1 MKEDIQDLLFE
12 EIKSSN
18 LKGVTKASQIEVFEP
33 KNLEFGDWTSNI
45 CMKLAANSED
55 NPRQIAEKLIQ
66 NLTKKDWITKIE
78 IAGAGFLNFYLT
90 SEQKY
95 IFIQKCLEQ
104 EEPFLIKGKTK
115 QKILIEYVSSNPTG
129 PIHIGHGRG
138 AALGSALA
146 NLLFKA
152 GSEVTQEYYVNDQGL
167 QIETLGLSLLL
178 NYLSLGGERIK
189 LPKECYQGDYLKTL
203 ASDLKKDK
211 KNKYEF
217 TLPKKLPTNF
227 DDWLILAKKE
237 LSDFEELGK
246 FALTNI
252 LDGIKTDLKEFNTFH
267 DDFFFESSLFK
278 DSKKSEFHKTLN
290 FLSKKDLSYDKD
302 GAIWYKSTD
311 FGDEKDRVL
320 IRENEAPTYFASD
333 LVYHK
338 NKFERKFDEMINL
351 WGSDHHGY
359 LPRINASLKGLGYDS
374 KKLKTIFIQF
384 VSLIRGKNKVA
395 MSTRSGEFVTLK
407 KLIDEVG
414 VDAVRY
420 FFLERRSDQ
429 TLEFDIELAKKK
441 NKDNPVYYIQYAH
454 ARICSLMKELPER
467 GFNYSNSEGFKALPS
482 LSSDKES
489 ELVSQINSYQQTLE
503 RCFDKREIHSLCFYL
518 RDLAAIFHSFY
529 NSHPILDKDDNSRN
543 ARIAVSL
550 ATKAVINDGLGILGI
565 DAPEKM

>member
-1 MKEDIQDLLFE
+1 MKEDIQNLLFE

-18 LKGVTKASQIEVFEP
+18 FKGVTKASQIEVFEP
-33 KNLEFGDWTSNI
+33 KNIEFGEWTSNI
-45 CMKLAANSED
+45 CMKLAVNSED
-55 NPRQIAEKLIQ
+55 NPRQIAEKLIR
-66 NLTKKDWITKIE
+66 NLTKNDWITKIE

-90 SEQKY
+90 PEQKY
-95 IFIQKCLEQ
+95 IFIQECLDQ
-104 EEPFLIKGKTK
+104 EKPFLIKGKAK
-115 QKILIEYVSSNPTG
+115 KNILIEYVSSNPTG

-146 NLLFKA
+146 NLLSKA

-178 NYLSLGGERIK
+178 NYLSLGGEKIK

-203 ASDLKKDK
+203 ASDLKKNK
-211 KNKYEF
+211 QNKYEF

-227 DDWLILAKKE
+227 DGWLILAKKE
-237 LSDFEELGK
+237 LSDFEELGV
-246 FALTNI
+246 FALTKI
-252 LDGIKTDLKEFNTFH
+252 LDGIKADLKEFNTFH
-267 DDFFFESSLFK
+267 DDFFFESSLFN
-278 DSKKSEFHKTLN
+278 DSKKSEFNKTLN
-290 FLSKKDLSYDKD
+290 YLSKKDLSYDKD

-338 NKFERKFDEMINL
+338 NKFDRKFDEMINL

-467 GFNYSNSEGFKALPS
+467 GFNYSNSEGSRALSS
-482 LSSDKES
+482 LSSDKEN

-565 DAPEKM
+565 VAPEKM

>member
-1 MKEDIQDLLFE
+1 MKEDIQNLLYE

-66 NLTKKDWITKIE
+66 NLAKKDWITKIE

-95 IFIQKCLEQ
+95 IFIQECLEQ

-146 NLLFKA
+146 NLLSKA

-178 NYLSLGGERIK
+178 NYLSLGGDRIK

-237 LSDFEELGK
+237 LSDFEKLGK

-290 FLSKKDLSYDKD
+290 FLSKKDLSYNKD

-338 NKFERKFDEMINL
+338 NKFDRKFDEMINL

-359 LPRINASLKGLGYDS
+359 LPRINASLNGLGYDS

-467 GFNYSNSEGFKALPS
+467 GFNYSNSEGFRALSS
-482 LSSDKES
+482 LSSDKEN

-565 DAPEKM
+565 VAPEKM

>member
-1 MKEDIQDLLFE
+1 MKEDIQNLLYE

-66 NLTKKDWITKIE
+66 NLAKKDWITKIE

-95 IFIQKCLEQ
+95 IFIQECLEQ

-146 NLLFKA
+146 NLLSKA

-178 NYLSLGGERIK
+178 NYLSLSGERIK

-237 LSDFEELGK
+237 LSDFDKLGK

-338 NKFERKFDEMINL
+338 NKFDRKFDEMINL

>member
-1 MKEDIQDLLFE
+1 MKEDIQKLLFE
-12 EIKSSN
+12 EIKASN

-33 KNLEFGDWTSNI
+33 KTLEFGDWTSNI
-45 CMKLAANSED
+45 CMKLAAKSDD
-55 NPRQIAEKLIQ
+55 NPREIAKRLIK
-66 NLTKKDWITKIE
+66 NLTKEEWIKKIE
-78 IAGAGFLNFYLT
+78 IAGAGFLNFYL
-90 SEQKY
+90 SSKQKFSFIEQ
-95 IFIQKCLEQ
+95 CLEQ
-104 EEPFLIKGKTK
+104 KDPFLINGKVK

-138 AALGSALA
+138 AALGSALS
-146 NLLFKA
+146 NLLSRA
-152 GSEVTQEYYVNDQGL
+152 GSEVKQEYYVNDQGL

-178 NYLSLGGERIK
+178 NYLSLNGERIK
-189 LPKECYQGDYLKTL
+189 LPKECYQGDYLKSL
-203 ASDLKKDK
+203 ASDLKKNE

-217 TLPKKLPTNF
+217 TLPEKLPTDF
-227 DDWLILAKKE
+227 GDWLILAKKE

-246 FALTNI
+246 FALTKI

-267 DDFFFESSLFK
+267 DEFFFESSLYK

-290 FLSKKDLSYDKD
+290 YLSEKGLSYDKD
-302 GAIWYKSTD
+302 GAIWYRSTD

-338 NKFERKFDEMINL
+338 NKFDRKFDEMINL

-384 VSLIRGKNKVA
+384 VSLIRGKNRVA
-395 MSTRSGEFVTLK
+395 MSTRSGEFVSLK

-454 ARICSLMKELPER
+454 ARICSLMKELQER
-467 GFNYSNSEGFKALPS
+467 GFNYSHAEGSKALLS
-482 LSSDKES
+482 LSSAKEN
-489 ELVSQINSYQQTLE
+489 ELVSQINSYQLTLE

-529 NSHPILDKDDNSRN
+529 NSHPILDIDDRSRN
-543 ARIAVSL
+543 ARIALSL
-550 ATKAVINDGLGILGI
+550 ASQAVIKDGLSILGI
-565 DAPEKM
+565 SSPEKM

>member
-1 MKEDIQDLLFE
+1 MKEDIQNLLFE

-33 KNLEFGDWTSNI
+33 KNIEFGDWTSNI

-55 NPRQIAEKLIQ
+55 NPRQIAEKLIS
-66 NLTKKDWITKIE
+66 NLTKNDWITKIE

-95 IFIQKCLEQ
+95 IFIQECLDQ
-104 EEPFLIKGKTK
+104 EKPFLIKGKAK
-115 QKILIEYVSSNPTG
+115 KNILIEYVSSNPTG

-146 NLLFKA
+146 NLLSKA

-178 NYLSLGGERIK
+178 NYLSLGGEKIK

-203 ASDLKKDK
+203 ASDLKKNK
-211 KNKYEF
+211 QNKYEF

-237 LSDFEELGK
+237 LSDFEELGV
-246 FALTNI
+246 FALTKI
-252 LDGIKTDLKEFNTFH
+252 LDGIKADLKEFNTFH
-267 DDFFFESSLFK
+267 DDFFFESSLFN
-278 DSKKSEFHKTLN
+278 DSKKSEFNKTLN
-290 FLSKKDLSYDKD
+290 YLSKKDLSYDKD

-338 NKFERKFDEMINL
+338 NKFDRKFDEMINL

-467 GFNYSNSEGFKALPS
+467 GFNYSNAEGFRALSS
-482 LSSDKES
+482 LSSDKEN

-565 DAPEKM
+565 VAPEKM

>member
-1 MKEDIQDLLFE
+1 MKEDIQDLLYE

-95 IFIQKCLEQ
+95 IFIQECLEQ

-115 QKILIEYVSSNPTG
+115 QKVLIEYVSSNPTG

-227 DDWLILAKKE
+227 EDWLILAKKE

-338 NKFERKFDEMINL
+338 NKFDRKFDEMINL

-467 GFNYSNSEGFKALPS
+467 GFNYSNAEGFRALSS
-482 LSSDKES
+482 LSSDKEN

-565 DAPEKM
+565 VAPEKM

>member
-1 MKEDIQDLLFE
+1 MKEDIQNLLFE

-33 KNLEFGDWTSNI
+33 KNIEFGDWTSNI

-55 NPRQIAEKLIQ
+55 NPRQIAEKLIK
-66 NLTKKDWITKIE
+66 NLTKNDWITKIE

-104 EEPFLIKGKTK
+104 EEPFLIKGKAK
-115 QKILIEYVSSNPTG
+115 QNILIEYVSSNPTG

-146 NLLFKA
+146 NLLSKA
-152 GSEVTQEYYVNDQGL
+152 GCEVTQEYYVNDQGL

-178 NYLSLGGERIK
+178 NYLSLDGEKIK

-203 ASDLKKDK
+203 ASDLKKNK
-211 KNKYEF
+211 QNKYEF

-237 LSDFEELGK
+237 LSDFEELGV
-246 FALTNI
+246 FALTKI
-252 LDGIKTDLKEFNTFH
+252 LDGIKADLKEFHTFH

-278 DSKKSEFHKTLN
+278 DSKKSEFNKTLN
-290 FLSKKDLSYDKD
+290 YLSKKDLSYDKD

-338 NKFERKFDEMINL
+338 NKFDRKFDEMINL

-467 GFNYSNSEGFKALPS
+467 GFNYSNSEGSRALSS
-482 LSSDKES
+482 LSSDKEN

-565 DAPEKM
+565 VAPEKM

>member
-1 MKEDIQDLLFE
+1 MKEDIQDLLYE

-95 IFIQKCLEQ
+95 IFIQECLEQ

-115 QKILIEYVSSNPTG
+115 QKVLIEYVSSNPTG

-146 NLLFKA
+146 NLLSKA

-178 NYLSLGGERIK
+178 NYLSLGGDRIK

-290 FLSKKDLSYDKD
+290 FLSKKDLSYNKD

-338 NKFERKFDEMINL
+338 NKFDRKFDEMINL

-359 LPRINASLKGLGYDS
+359 LPRINASLNGLGYDS

-467 GFNYSNSEGFKALPS
+467 GFNYSNSEGFRALSS
-482 LSSDKES
+482 LSSDKEN

-565 DAPEKM
+565 VAPEKM

>member
-1 MKEDIQDLLFE
+1 MKEDIQNLLFE

-33 KNLEFGDWTSNI
+33 KNIEFGDWTSNI

-55 NPRQIAEKLIQ
+55 NPRQIAERLIR
-66 NLTKKDWITKIE
+66 NLTKNDWITKIE

-95 IFIQKCLEQ
+95 IFIQECLDQ
-104 EEPFLIKGKTK
+104 EEPFLIKGKAK
-115 QKILIEYVSSNPTG
+115 KNILIEYVSSNPTG

-146 NLLFKA
+146 NLLSKA

-178 NYLSLGGERIK
+178 NYLSLGGEKIK

-203 ASDLKKDK
+203 ASDLKKNK
-211 KNKYEF
+211 QNKYEF

-237 LSDFEELGK
+237 LSDFEELGV
-246 FALTNI
+246 FALTKI
-252 LDGIKTDLKEFNTFH
+252 LDGIKADLKEFNTFH
-267 DDFFFESSLFK
+267 DDFFFESSLFN
-278 DSKKSEFHKTLN
+278 DSKKSEFNKTLN
-290 FLSKKDLSYDKD
+290 YLSKKDLSYDKD
-302 GAIWYKSTD
+302 GAMWYKSTD

-338 NKFERKFDEMINL
+338 NKFDRKFDEMINL

-467 GFNYSNSEGFKALPS
+467 GFNYSNAEGFRALSS
-482 LSSDKES
+482 LSSDKEN
-489 ELVSQINSYQQTLE
+489 ELVSQINSYQHTLE

-565 DAPEKM
+565 VAPEKM

>member
-1 MKEDIQDLLFE
+1 MKEDIQDLLYE

-95 IFIQKCLEQ
+95 IFIQECLDQ

-146 NLLFKA
+146 NLLSKA

-178 NYLSLGGERIK
+178 NYLSLSGERIK

-237 LSDFEELGK
+237 LSDFEKLGK

-338 NKFERKFDEMINL
+338 NKFDRKFDEMINL

>member
-1 MKEDIQDLLFE
+1 MKEDIQNLLFE

-33 KNLEFGDWTSNI
+33 KNIEFGDWTSNI

-55 NPRQIAEKLIQ
+55 NPRQIAEKLIS
-66 NLTKKDWITKIE
+66 NLTKNDWITKIE

-95 IFIQKCLEQ
+95 IFIQECLDQ
-104 EEPFLIKGKTK
+104 EKPFLIKGKAK
-115 QKILIEYVSSNPTG
+115 KNILIEYVSSNPTG

-146 NLLFKA
+146 NLLSKA

-178 NYLSLGGERIK
+178 NYLSLGGEKIK

-203 ASDLKKDK
+203 ASDLKKNK
-211 KNKYEF
+211 QNKYKF

-237 LSDFEELGK
+237 LSDFEELGV
-246 FALTNI
+246 FALTKI
-252 LDGIKTDLKEFNTFH
+252 LDGIKADLKEFNTFH

-278 DSKKSEFHKTLN
+278 DSKESEFNKTLN
-290 FLSKKDLSYDKD
+290 YLSKKDLSYDKD

-338 NKFERKFDEMINL
+338 NKFDRKFDEMINL

-467 GFNYSNSEGFKALPS
+467 GFNYSNSEGSRALSS
-482 LSSDKES
+482 LSSDKEN

-565 DAPEKM
+565 VAPEKM

>member
-1 MKEDIQDLLFE
+1 MKEDIQNLLFE
-12 EIKSSN
+12 EIKSSK
-18 LKGVTKASQIEVFEP
+18 LKGITKASQIEVFEP
-33 KNLEFGDWTSNI
+33 KNIEFGDWTSNI
-45 CMKLAANSED
+45 CMKLAANSKD
-55 NPRQIAEKLIQ
+55 SPRQIAEKLIQ
-66 NLTKKDWITKIE
+66 NLNKVDWITKIE
-78 IAGAGFLNFYLT
+78 IAGAGFLNFYLA
-90 SEQKY
+90 SEQKFL
-95 IFIQKCLEQ
+95 FIQECLKQ
-104 EEPFLIKGKTK
+104 KEPFLIKGKAK
-115 QKILIEYVSSNPTG
+115 KKILIEYVSSNPTG

-146 NLLFKA
+146 NLLSKA
-152 GSEVTQEYYVNDQGL
+152 GCEVKQEYYVNDQGL

-178 NYLSLGGERIK
+178 NYLSLSGEMIK

-203 ASDLKKDK
+203 ASDLKKSE

-217 TLPKKLPTNF
+217 ALPDKLPKNF
-227 DDWLILAKKE
+227 NDWLVLVKKE
-237 LSDFEELGK
+237 LPHFDKLGEY
-246 FALTNI
+246 ALTKI
-252 LDGIKTDLKEFNTFH
+252 LDGIKSDLEEFKTFH
-267 DDFFFESSLFK
+267 DDFFFESSLFI
-278 DSKKSEFHKTLN
+278 DSKKSEFHKTLKY
-290 FLSKKDLSYDKD
+290 LSKKNLSYDED

-338 NKFERKFDEMINL
+338 NKFDRKFDEMINL

-395 MSTRSGEFVTLK
+395 MSTRSGEFVSLK

-467 GFNYSNSEGFKALPS
+467 GFNFSNSEGSEALLS
-482 LSSDKES
+482 LSSDKEN

-518 RDLAAIFHSFY
+518 RDLASIFHSFY
-529 NSHPILDKDDNSRN
+529 NSHPILDKNENSRN

-550 ATKAVINDGLGILGI
+550 ATQAVIKDGLSILGI
-565 DAPEKM
+565 VAPEKM

>member
-1 MKEDIQDLLFE
+1 MKEDIQNLLFE

-33 KNLEFGDWTSNI
+33 KNIEFGEWTSNI

-55 NPRQIAEKLIQ
+55 NPRQIAEKLIS
-66 NLTKKDWITKIE
+66 NLTKNDWITKIE

-95 IFIQKCLEQ
+95 IFIQECLDQ
-104 EEPFLIKGKTK
+104 EKPFLIKGKAK
-115 QKILIEYVSSNPTG
+115 KNILIEYVSSNPTG

-146 NLLFKA
+146 NLLSKA

-178 NYLSLGGERIK
+178 NYLSLGGEKIK

-203 ASDLKKDK
+203 ASDLKKNK
-211 KNKYEF
+211 QNKYEF

-237 LSDFEELGK
+237 LSDFEELGV
-246 FALTNI
+246 FALTKI
-252 LDGIKTDLKEFNTFH
+252 LDGIKADLKEFNTFH

-278 DSKKSEFHKTLN
+278 DSKESEFNKTLN
-290 FLSKKDLSYDKD
+290 YLSKKDLSYDKD

-338 NKFERKFDEMINL
+338 NKFDREFDEMINL

-467 GFNYSNSEGFKALPS
+467 GFNYSNAEGSRALSS
-482 LSSDKES
+482 LSSDKEN

-565 DAPEKM
+565 VAPEKM

>member
-1 MKEDIQDLLFE
+1 MKEDIQNLLFE

-33 KNLEFGDWTSNI
+33 KNIEFGDWTSNI

-55 NPRQIAEKLIQ
+55 NPRQIAERLIR
-66 NLTKKDWITKIE
+66 NLTKNDWITKIE

-95 IFIQKCLEQ
+95 IFIQECLDQ
-104 EEPFLIKGKTK
+104 EKPFLIKGKAK
-115 QKILIEYVSSNPTG
+115 KNILIEYVSSNPTG

-146 NLLFKA
+146 NLLSKA

-178 NYLSLGGERIK
+178 NYLSLGGEKIK

-203 ASDLKKDK
+203 ASDLKKNK
-211 KNKYEF
+211 QNKYEF

-237 LSDFEELGK
+237 LSDFEELGV
-246 FALTNI
+246 FALTKI
-252 LDGIKTDLKEFNTFH
+252 LDGIKADLKEFNTFH
-267 DDFFFESSLFK
+267 DDFFFESSLFN
-278 DSKKSEFHKTLN
+278 DSKKSEFNKTLN
-290 FLSKKDLSYDKD
+290 YLSKKDLSYDKD

-338 NKFERKFDEMINL
+338 NKFDRKFDEMINL

-467 GFNYSNSEGFKALPS
+467 GFNYSNAEGFRALSS
-482 LSSDKES
+482 LSSDKEN

-565 DAPEKM
+565 VAPEKM

>member
-1 MKEDIQDLLFE
+1 LKEDIQDLLFE

-95 IFIQKCLEQ
+95 IFIQECLEQ
-104 EEPFLIKGKTK
+104 EKPFQITGKAE

-146 NLLFKA
+146 NLLSKA

-189 LPKECYQGDYLKTL
+189 LPKECYQGDYLMTL
-203 ASDLKKDK
+203 ASDLKKNK

-217 TLPKKLPTNF
+217 SLPKKLPTDF
-227 DDWLILAKKE
+227 DSWIILAKKE
-237 LSDFEELGK
+237 LPDFEELGI
-246 FALTNI
+246 FALTKI
-252 LDGIKTDLKEFNTFH
+252 LDGIKNDLKEFNTFH

-278 DSKKSEFHKTLN
+278 GSKKSEFHKTLDY
-290 FLSKKDLSYDKD
+290 LSKKNLSYDKD

-338 NKFERKFDEMINL
+338 NKFDRQYDEMINL

-384 VSLIRGKNKVA
+384 VSLVRGKNKVA

-467 GFNYSNSEGFKALPS
+467 GFNYSNSEGSRALSS
-482 LSSDKES
+482 LSSDKEN

-565 DAPEKM
+565 VAPEKM

>member
-1 MKEDIQDLLFE
+1 MKEDIQNLLFE

-33 KNLEFGDWTSNI
+33 KNIEFGEWTSNI

-55 NPRQIAEKLIQ
+55 NPRQIAEKLIS
-66 NLTKKDWITKIE
+66 NLTKNDWITKIE

-95 IFIQKCLEQ
+95 IFIQECLDQ
-104 EEPFLIKGKTK
+104 EKPFLIKGKAK
-115 QKILIEYVSSNPTG
+115 KNILIEYVSSNPTG

-146 NLLFKA
+146 NLLSKA

-178 NYLSLGGERIK
+178 NYLSLGGEKIK

-203 ASDLKKDK
+203 ASDLKKNK
-211 KNKYEF
+211 QNKYEF

-237 LSDFEELGK
+237 LSDFEELGV
-246 FALTNI
+246 FALTKI
-252 LDGIKTDLKEFNTFH
+252 LDGIKADLKEFNTFH

-278 DSKKSEFHKTLN
+278 DSKESEFNKTLN
-290 FLSKKDLSYDKD
+290 YLSKKDLSYDKD

-338 NKFERKFDEMINL
+338 NKFDRKFDEMINL

-420 FFLERRSDQ
+420 LFLERRSDQ

-467 GFNYSNSEGFKALPS
+467 GFNYSNSEGFRALSS
-482 LSSDKES
+482 LSSDKEN

-565 DAPEKM
+565 VAPEKM

>member
-1 MKEDIQDLLFE
+1 MKEDIQNLLFE

-33 KNLEFGDWTSNI
+33 KNIEFGDWTSNI

-55 NPRQIAEKLIQ
+55 NPRQIAEKLIR
-66 NLTKKDWITKIE
+66 NLTKNDWITKIE

-95 IFIQKCLEQ
+95 IFIQECLDQ
-104 EEPFLIKGKTK
+104 EKPFLIKGKAK
-115 QKILIEYVSSNPTG
+115 KNILIEYVSSNPTG

-146 NLLFKA
+146 NLLSKA

-178 NYLSLGGERIK
+178 NYLSLGGEKIK

-203 ASDLKKDK
+203 ASDLKKNK
-211 KNKYEF
+211 QNKYEF

-237 LSDFEELGK
+237 LSDFEELGV
-246 FALTNI
+246 FALTKI
-252 LDGIKTDLKEFNTFH
+252 LDGIKADLKEFNTFH
-267 DDFFFESSLFK
+267 DDFFFESSLFN
-278 DSKKSEFHKTLN
+278 DSKKSEFNKTLN
-290 FLSKKDLSYDKD
+290 YLSKKDLSYDKD
-302 GAIWYKSTD
+302 GAMWYKSTD

-338 NKFERKFDEMINL
+338 NKFDRKFDEMINL

-467 GFNYSNSEGFKALPS
+467 GFNYSNAEGFRALSS
-482 LSSDKES
+482 LSSDKEN
-489 ELVSQINSYQQTLE
+489 ELVSQINSYQHTLE

-565 DAPEKM
+565 VAPEKM

>member
-1 MKEDIQDLLFE
+1 MKEDIQNLLFE

-33 KNLEFGDWTSNI
+33 KNIEFGDWTSNI

-55 NPRQIAEKLIQ
+55 NPRQIAEKLIS
-66 NLTKKDWITKIE
+66 NLTKNDWITKIE

-95 IFIQKCLEQ
+95 IFIQECLDQ
-104 EEPFLIKGKTK
+104 EKPFLIKGKAK
-115 QKILIEYVSSNPTG
+115 KNILIEYVSSNPTG

-146 NLLFKA
+146 NLLSKA

-178 NYLSLGGERIK
+178 NYLSLGGEKIK

-203 ASDLKKDK
+203 ASDLKKNK
-211 KNKYEF
+211 QNKYEF

-237 LSDFEELGK
+237 LSDFEELGV
-246 FALTNI
+246 FALTKI
-252 LDGIKTDLKEFNTFH
+252 LDGIKADLKEFNTFH
-267 DDFFFESSLFK
+267 DDFFFESSLFN
-278 DSKKSEFHKTLN
+278 DSKKSEFNKTLN
-290 FLSKKDLSYDKD
+290 YLSKKDLSYDKD

-338 NKFERKFDEMINL
+338 NKFDRKFDEMINL

-467 GFNYSNSEGFKALPS
+467 GFNYSNSEGSRALSS
-482 LSSDKES
+482 LSSDKEN

-565 DAPEKM
+565 VAPEKM

>member
-1 MKEDIQDLLFE
+1 MKEDIQNLLYE

-66 NLTKKDWITKIE
+66 NLAKKDWITKIE

-95 IFIQKCLEQ
+95 IFIQECLEQ

-115 QKILIEYVSSNPTG
+115 QKVLIEYVSSNPTG

-178 NYLSLGGERIK
+178 NYLSLGGDRIK

-227 DDWLILAKKE
+227 DDWIILAKKE

-252 LDGIKTDLKEFNTFH
+252 LDGIKIDLKEFNTFH

-338 NKFERKFDEMINL
+338 NKFDRKFDEMINI

-359 LPRINASLKGLGYDS
+359 LPRINASLNGLGYDS

>member
-1 MKEDIQDLLFE
+1 MKEDIQNLLYE

-45 CMKLAANSED
+45 CMKLAANSEA
-55 NPRQIAEKLIQ
+55 NPLQIAEKLIQ
-66 NLTKKDWITKIE
+66 NLAEKDWITKIE

-95 IFIQKCLEQ
+95 IFIQECLEQ

-146 NLLFKA
+146 NLLSKA

-178 NYLSLGGERIK
+178 NYLSLSGERIK

-237 LSDFEELGK
+237 LSDFEKLGK

-338 NKFERKFDEMINL
+338 NKFDRKFDEMINL

-467 GFNYSNSEGFKALPS
+467 GLNYSNSEGSRALSS
-482 LSSDKES
+482 LSSDKEN

>member
-1 MKEDIQDLLFE
+1 
-12 EIKSSN
+12 
-18 LKGVTKASQIEVFEP
+18 
-33 KNLEFGDWTSNI
+33 
-45 CMKLAANSED
+45 
-55 NPRQIAEKLIQ
+55 
-66 NLTKKDWITKIE
+66 
-78 IAGAGFLNFYLT
+78 
-90 SEQKY
+90 
-95 IFIQKCLEQ
+95 
-104 EEPFLIKGKTK
+104 
-115 QKILIEYVSSNPTG
+115 
-129 PIHIGHGRG
+129 
-138 AALGSALA
+138 
-146 NLLFKA
+146 
-152 GSEVTQEYYVNDQGL
+152 
-167 QIETLGLSLLL
+167 
-178 NYLSLGGERIK
+178 
-189 LPKECYQGDYLKTL
+189 
-203 ASDLKKDK
+203 
-211 KNKYEF
+211 
-217 TLPKKLPTNF
+217 
-227 DDWLILAKKE
+227 
-237 LSDFEELGK
+237 
-246 FALTNI
+246 
-252 LDGIKTDLKEFNTFH
+252 
-267 DDFFFESSLFK
+267 
-278 DSKKSEFHKTLN
+278 
-290 FLSKKDLSYDKD
+290 
-302 GAIWYKSTD
+302 
-311 FGDEKDRVL
+311 
-320 IRENEAPTYFASD
+320 
-333 LVYHK
+333 
-338 NKFERKFDEMINL
+338 MINL

-467 GFNYSNSEGFKALPS
+467 GFNYSNSEGSRALS
-482 LSSDKES
+482 YLSSDKEN

-565 DAPEKM
+565 VAPEKM

>member
-1 MKEDIQDLLFE
+1 MKEDIQKLLFE
-12 EIKSSN
+12 EIKASN

-33 KNLEFGDWTSNI
+33 KTLEYGDWTSNI
-45 CMKLAANSED
+45 CMKLAAKSDD
-55 NPRQIAEKLIQ
+55 NPREIAERLIK
-66 NLTKKDWITKIE
+66 NLTKEQWITKID
-78 IAGAGFLNFYLT
+78 IAGAGFLNFYL
-90 SEQKY
+90 SSKQKFSFIEQ
-95 IFIQKCLEQ
+95 CLEQ
-104 EEPFLIKGKTK
+104 KDPFLINGKVK

-138 AALGSALA
+138 AALGSALS
-146 NLLFKA
+146 NLLSRA
-152 GSEVTQEYYVNDQGL
+152 GSEVKQEYYVNDQGL

-178 NYLSLGGERIK
+178 NYLSLNGERIK
-189 LPKECYQGDYLKTL
+189 LPKECYQGDYLKSL
-203 ASDLKKDK
+203 ASDLKKNE

-217 TLPKKLPTNF
+217 TLPEKLPTDF
-227 DDWLILAKKE
+227 GDWLILAKRE

-246 FALTNI
+246 FALTKI

-267 DDFFFESSLFK
+267 DEFFFESSLYK

-290 FLSKKDLSYDKD
+290 YLSKKGLSYDKD
-302 GAIWYKSTD
+302 GAIWYRSTD

-338 NKFERKFDEMINL
+338 NKFDRKFDEMINL

-384 VSLIRGKNKVA
+384 VSLIRGKNRVA
-395 MSTRSGEFVTLK
+395 MSTRSGEFVSLK

-454 ARICSLMKELPER
+454 ARICSLMKELQER
-467 GFNYSNSEGFKALPS
+467 GFNYSHAEGSEALSS
-482 LSSDKES
+482 LSSTKEN
-489 ELVSQINSYQQTLE
+489 ELVSQINSYQLTLE

-529 NSHPILDKDDNSRN
+529 NFHTILDIDDRSRN
-543 ARIAVSL
+543 ARIALSL
-550 ATKAVINDGLGILGI
+550 ASQAVIKDGLSILGI
-565 DAPEKM
+565 SSPEKM

>member
-1 MKEDIQDLLFE
+1 MKEDIQNLLFE

-33 KNLEFGDWTSNI
+33 KNIEFGDWTSNI

-55 NPRQIAEKLIQ
+55 NPRQIAERLIR
-66 NLTKKDWITKIE
+66 NLTKNDWITKIE

-95 IFIQKCLEQ
+95 IFIQECLDQ
-104 EEPFLIKGKTK
+104 EKPFLIKGKAK
-115 QKILIEYVSSNPTG
+115 KNILIEYVSSNPTG

-146 NLLFKA
+146 NLLSKA

-178 NYLSLGGERIK
+178 NYLSLGGEKIK

-203 ASDLKKDK
+203 ASDLKKNK
-211 KNKYEF
+211 QNKYEF

-237 LSDFEELGK
+237 LSDFEELGV
-246 FALTNI
+246 FALTKI
-252 LDGIKTDLKEFNTFH
+252 LDGIKADLKEFNTFH
-267 DDFFFESSLFK
+267 DDFFFESSLFN
-278 DSKKSEFHKTLN
+278 DSKKSEFNKTLN
-290 FLSKKDLSYDKD
+290 YLSKKDLSYDKD
-302 GAIWYKSTD
+302 GAMWYKSTD

-338 NKFERKFDEMINL
+338 NKFDRKFDEMINL

-467 GFNYSNSEGFKALPS
+467 GFNYSNSEGSRALSS
-482 LSSDKES
+482 LSSDKEN

-565 DAPEKM
+565 VAPEKM

>member
-1 MKEDIQDLLFE
+1 MKEDIQNLLYE

-66 NLTKKDWITKIE
+66 NLAKKDWITKIE

-95 IFIQKCLEQ
+95 IFIQECLEQ

-146 NLLFKA
+146 NLLSKA

-178 NYLSLGGERIK
+178 NYLSLGGDRIK

-290 FLSKKDLSYDKD
+290 FLSKKDLSYNKD
-302 GAIWYKSTD
+302 GAIWYKSTN

-338 NKFERKFDEMINL
+338 NKFDRKFDEMINL

-359 LPRINASLKGLGYDS
+359 LPRINASLNGLGYDS

-395 MSTRSGEFVTLK
+395 MSTRSGEFVTLR

-467 GFNYSNSEGFKALPS
+467 GFNYSNSEVFRALSS
-482 LSSDKES
+482 LSSDKEN

-565 DAPEKM
+565 VAPEKM

>member
-1 MKEDIQDLLFE
+1 MKEDIQNLLYE

-66 NLTKKDWITKIE
+66 NLAKKDWITKIE

-95 IFIQKCLEQ
+95 IFIQECLEQ

-146 NLLFKA
+146 NLLSKA

-178 NYLSLGGERIK
+178 NYLSLGGDRIK

-290 FLSKKDLSYDKD
+290 FLSKKDLSYNKD

-338 NKFERKFDEMINL
+338 NKFDRKFDEMINL

-359 LPRINASLKGLGYDS
+359 LPRINASLNGLGYDS

-467 GFNYSNSEGFKALPS
+467 GFNYSNSEGFRALSS
-482 LSSDKES
+482 LSSDKEN

-565 DAPEKM
+565 VAPEKM